1 MDKMKIS
8 KRWRNDKNYTNL
20 AVNQTF
26 CEDQNSSK
34 NIVCEKD
41 YINSYIKQNKADNK
55 NTIYSHNADI
65 WKSFICDG
73 EVRSFKNKIKSQA
86 RNTSFCEK
94 QNYNKSN
101 QKQRKFSE
109 QDSIYDKFEQN
120 RANYRNSID
129 LHGDTRKSITDYGEG
144 VLEEID
150 ENIFNLSKEYSLAHC
165 VAEDL
170 RMGAGIAV
178 DFKRIFGGVGTLID
192 QKLKIGNVGIVK
204 RNNQYAFYIVTK
216 KYSNGKPTMKTM
228 ETALCSLLNI
238 MKKHNLTKLG
248 IPKIGCGLD
257 NLDWCDIR
265 SLIIDTFSGSSIH
278 VTVCVPSKLLD
289 NMKAPPRLKVYITP
303 NNLWEMEAE
312 TIIILYID
320 LEEVCDKNWT
330 NNIIDKV
337 DAKYPFKQNLL
348 KDVKHKKLEPGNITC
363 YTVNDEVIV
372 CMFISQNA
380 YYSSLENGFKS
391 IDRKIK
397 KYKYMAI
404 QSGPI
409 EPSDNFKQIAWTVLI
424 LRSVVIRSSEL
435 WLCGDAKQTI
445 GMVYDQ
451 YCKNVYSS
459 MNYLSQ

>member
-1 MDKMKIS
+1 MDEMNIS
-8 KRWRNDKNYTNL
+8 KSKRRRSNKDCSNL
-20 AVNQTF
+20 AVNQNF

-34 NIVCEKD
+34 NIVCEKGS
-41 YINSYIKQNKADNK
+41 INSFKADNR
-55 NTIYSHNADI
+55 NTIYSHDYI
-65 WKSFICDG
+65 VWKSFISDG
-73 EVRSFKNKIKSQA
+73 EVRSFKNKIQSQGS
-86 RNTSFCEK
+86 NKSFCEK
-94 QNYNKSN
+94 KNYNTSS
-101 QKQRKFSE
+101 QKKRKFSE
-109 QDSIYDKFEQN
+109 QDSIDDKFEQN
-120 RANYRNSID
+120 KASYRNSID
-129 LHGDTRKSITDYGEG
+129 LHKDTHKSITDYGEG
-144 VLEEID
+144 ILEEID
-150 ENIFNLSKEYSLAHC
+150 ENIFKLSKEYSLAHC

-178 DFKRIFGGVGTLID
+178 DFKRIFGGVGTLVD

-204 RNNQYAFYIVTK
+204 RHDQYAFYIVTK

-228 ETALCSLLNI
+228 EKALCSLLNI

-257 NLDWCDIR
+257 KLDWSDIR
-265 SLIIDTFSGSSIH
+265 SLIIDTFSGSGIH
-278 VTVCVPSKLLD
+278 ITVCVPSKLLD

-312 TIIILYID
+312 TIIILFID

-330 NNIIDKV
+330 NYIIDKV

-348 KDVKHKKLEPGNITC
+348 KYVKHKKLEPGNITC
-363 YTVNDEVIV
+363 YTVHDEVIV

-397 KYKYMAI
+397 KYKYIAI
-404 QSGPI
+404 QSGPL
-409 EPSDNFKQIAWTVLI
+409 EPSDNFKKIAWTVLI

-435 WLCGDAKQTI
+435 WLCGDVKQTT

-451 YCKNVYSS
+451 YCKHLYSS
-459 MNYLSQ
+459 MNYSFQ